1 MPGLMS
7 GLRERLGPAGL
18 VTDPAEMAPHL
29 VDWRGMF
36 RGTAL
41 AVLRPSS
48 TEELAAAVRLC
59 AAEGVAIVPQG
70 GNTGLAGGATP
81 LGAAPQVVVSLARMT
96 AIGPPDPIGMVIE
109 AQAGCILHN
118 VKQAAE
124 AAGRLLPISL
134 AAEGSATI
142 GGIVVTNAGGVNVL
156 RYGMARDFVL
166 GLEVV
171 LPDGSVVDGMR
182 RLRKDNAGPDW
193 KHLFIGSEGAFGIVT
208 AAVLRLAPLPRR
220 RAVALLA
227 VPDLAAAISL
237 LGLFQDRI
245 GEVLS
250 AFELISAAAMQLVA
264 TQCGLIAPVAGGGWF
279 LLVEAAS
286 SLEGLTPAVEA
297 ALEAAFAA
305 GLVLD
310 GTLAASEQQAR
321 ALWALRE
328 HLTEAEARAG
338 KSLKHDVSLPLQRMG
353 GFLDEMAARLSVL
366 APAARVNV
374 FGHLGD
380 GNLHVNV
387 LPGETP
393 PERAPAITRMVHDLI
408 AAAGGSISAEHGLGQ
423 YRLEDWRRL
432 TPWPERAL
440 SLGIKR
446 LLDPDGRMNPGKAIG

>member
-142 GGIVVTNAGGVNVL
+142 GGIVATNAGGVNVL